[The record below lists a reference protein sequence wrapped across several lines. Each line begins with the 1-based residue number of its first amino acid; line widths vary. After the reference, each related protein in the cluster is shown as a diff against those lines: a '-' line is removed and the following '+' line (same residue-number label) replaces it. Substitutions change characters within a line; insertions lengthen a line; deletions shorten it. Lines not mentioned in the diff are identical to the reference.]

1 MTKKQKGAQVV
12 EILRAHYP
20 ATCSLVAGKD
30 YELLFATRLSAQC
43 TDARVNVVTQTLY
56 TRFPTLQ
63 SLAEADLEELCAI
76 VKPCGLFRTKATDIK
91 MAANVLLERYG
102 GKVPDTM
109 EALLSL
115 PGVGRKTAN
124 LILSDIFG
132 HPAIVADTHCIRISN
147 RLGLV
152 SGCGTDPYK
161 VELAL
166 KKVIAPA
173 EQAPLCHRLVHF
185 GRDICTARSPKC
197 ALCPLSHL
205 CSEYLAAQEKAR
217 RSPLAPAAGKKG
229 TFRGTQPSKMKG

>member
-1 MTKKQKGAQVV
+1 MTKKEKGAQVV
-12 EILRAHYP
+12 ALLKENYP
-20 ATCSLVAGKD
+20 ATCSLIAEKD

-43 TDARVNVVTQTLY
+43 TDARVNVVTKELY
-56 TRFPTLQ
+56 ARFPTLE
-63 SLAEADLEELCAI
+63 SLAAADLEELCSI
-76 VKPCGLFRTKATDIK
+76 VKSCGLFRTKATDIK
-91 MAANVLLERYG
+91 MAANALLEHHN

-124 LILSDIFG
+124 LILSDLFG
-132 HPAIVADTHCIRISN
+132 KPAIVADTHCIRISN

-166 KKVIAPA
+166 KKVIAPE

-205 CSEYLAAQEKAR
+205 CSENQKTQ
-217 RSPLAPAAGKKG
+217 KK
-229 TFRGTQPSKMKG
+229 